1 MKIET
6 KDLVGLLISATA
18 ATLFS
23 VAADMVLLDGAV
35 KIVIIVSVS
44 TMIVLYF
51 AALLFS
57 SKRTDQSEASMR
69 LVFDDKL
76 DKGGDAL
83 LKLIQPAR
91 DRSVRY
97 MKELDERYS
106 PPLTLVHGG
115 IGPDPR
121 LAANRQLI
129 REMLESLVEIFSEIA
144 PKKANIWA
152 SLRDLRSDDHY
163 HTFERA
169 GNFTKARAMTSEPLH
184 KSKSPIIA
192 ALRASY
198 LAKKCVILTGSTDS
212 PTVWVGS
219 QNDMYKE
226 NRCVLM
232 GAVMTKSSSGSLGVD
247 GWDKWRMTWIVSV
260 NSDVDNA
267 FNHNH
272 INIMRNCIV
281 AFSWLA
287 NTLVRIDPD
296 DRPDFVPDDI

>member
-6 KDLVGLLISATA
+6 KDLFILFMSA
-18 ATLFS
+18 
-23 VAADMVLLDGAV
+23 V
-35 KIVIIVSVS
+35 VSVIFS
-44 TMIVLYF
+44 LLAEQILPDGVVKTILTISVSAMIVLYF
-51 AALLFS
+51 AVGIIS
-57 SKRTDQSEASMR
+57 SKRSNQNELTMQLM
-69 LVFDDKL
+69 FDDRL

-97 MKELDERYS
+97 MKDLDSRYS
-106 PPLTLVHGG
+106 PPRTLVHGE
-115 IGPDPR
+115 IGPDP
-121 LAANRQLI
+121 LLEVNRHLI
-129 REMLESLVEIFSEIA
+129 REMLEALVEIFSEIA
-144 PKKANIWA
+144 PKNANVWA

-169 GNFTKARAMTSEPLH
+169 GNFTKARATTSEPLH
-184 KSKSPIIA
+184 KTTSPIIL

-198 LAKKCVILTGSTDS
+198 IAKKCVILTGSTDS
-212 PTVWVGS
+212 PTVWIGS

-232 GAVMTKSSSGSLGVD
+232 GAVMTKSAAGPLGSD

-260 NSDVDNA
+260 NSDVDKA
-267 FNHNH
+267 FSHNH

-281 AFSWLA
+281 VFSWLA
-287 NTLVRIDPD
+287 NTLVRSDPGRDASLPLD
-296 DRPDFVPDDI
+296 DV